1 VVLLAELSHG
11 ALRKIGAIVGDD
23 AVWEA
28 ITVDELT
35 DELGGGFP
43 VALCD
48 GLGLDPLSELVDCNE
63 QVSVASLGFLEL
75 SHHVESL
82 DCKWPGDGDRLQC
95 RTGEVHLVSVLLAPD
110 AALDDVNCV

>member
-23 AVWEA
+23 AVREA

-35 DELGGGFP
+35 DELGG
-43 VALCD
+43 D
-48 GLGLDPLSELVDCNE
+48 E

-82 DCKWPGDGDRLQC
+82 DCKWSGDGDRLQC